1 MPSLS
6 CTVVDSTHIKL
17 TGGPTYTKATPAQ
30 IDSMGMNLDS
40 LEVCCSLKT
49 GIKEIQAPEA
59 TMNLYPN
66 PANSYITLSLPTTQS
81 GGTAAI
87 TNLLGQ
93 TLKTVRVSA
102 GNNTI
107 SVAELPPGVYFITV
121 KTAAGTETRKII
133 KE

>member
-49 GIKEIQAPEA
+49 GIKEEKAPKA
-59 TMNLYPN
+59 TINLYPN
-66 PANSYITLSLPTTQS
+66 PATDHLTLSLNTPQS
-81 GGTAAI
+81 GTAVI
-87 TNLLGQ
+87 TNLLGE
-93 TLKTVRVSA
+93 TLNGFRVSP

-107 SVAELPPGVYFITV
+107 RLAELPPGVYFLTV
-121 KTAAGTETRKII
+121 KTAAGVETRKII